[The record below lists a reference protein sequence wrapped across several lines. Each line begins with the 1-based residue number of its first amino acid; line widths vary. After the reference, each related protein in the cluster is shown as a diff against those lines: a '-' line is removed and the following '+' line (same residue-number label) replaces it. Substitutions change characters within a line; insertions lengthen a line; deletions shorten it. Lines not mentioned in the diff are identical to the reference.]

1 MGHLLV
7 RTNSI
12 GILIQILIQILRL
25 TLMWHV
31 TQYHH
36 AYGEKCGFY
45 GDMISPLLLFVS
57 EPCAE
62 APARPQAQPRGQ
74 YSKGR
79 K

>member
-1 MGHLLV
+1 MEQLLV

-12 GILIQILIQILRL
+12 GIQILILILILRL

-36 AYGEKCGFY
+36 AYGEKRGFY

-62 APARPQAQPRGQ
+62 APARPQAQPRGK
-74 YSKGR
+74 YIKGR